1 MARPHIA
8 AVVEDAITGRVEKLL
23 RRRGWQERLTG
34 YTGYG
39 SPERARILARV
50 LLSRGAPRED
60 GSFEDDIGPDPVG
73 GTAVSQAAGAIQH
86 VVRGWRSF
94 VTAPAVNAPVSVSLG
109 QARVEVSVDRGG
121 YLDIELQGHGL
132 APGWHEAVIRSGNG
146 DTVRAPVRI
155 LDPATTAGVV
165 SDIDDTVMVTHLPRL
180 FIAAWNTFFRD
191 ELAREPVTGMAPLL
205 RSLTNEQQDAPVF
218 YLSTGA
224 WNTAPTLTRFLRRH
238 GYPEG
243 PLLLTD
249 WGATNT
255 GWFRSG
261 QDHKISELHRLLRDF
276 PGIRWILIGDD
287 GQHDPT
293 IYGDFTRQ
301 HPDAVE
307 AVLIRQLSTAEQV
320 LSHGLPIANDELL
333 GKDYSGVPMLRAPD
347 GFRLHAILNRS
358 RAELARLRPAEPLLG
373 GLARSSEHA

>member
-8 AVVEDAITGRVEKLL
+8 AVLEDAVFHRVESLL
-23 RRRGWQERLTG
+23 RRRGWQERVTG

-39 SPERARILARV
+39 TAERARVLARV
-50 LLSRGAPRED
+50 LISRAEPREA
-60 GSFEDDIGPDPVG
+60 GNADDDLGPEPRG
-73 GTAVSQAAGAIQH
+73 GTPVEQTVEAVQSAL
-86 VVRGWRSF
+86 RGWRSF
-94 VTAPAVNAPVSVSLG
+94 LTAPAMNAPATVVLG
-109 QARVEVSVDRGG
+109 EQEVQASVDRGG
-121 YLDIELQGHGL
+121 YLDLEVSGHGL
-132 APGWHEAVIRSGNG
+132 EPGWHEAIIRSANG
-146 DTVRAPVRI
+146 DTVHAPI
-155 LDPATTAGVV
+155 WIMDPSVGTGVV

-180 FIAAWNTFFRD
+180 MIAAWNTFFRE
-191 ELAREPVTGMAPLL
+191 ELARQVVPGMPVLL
-205 RSLTNEQQDAPVF
+205 RSLVAERPGTPVF

-238 GYPEG
+238 KYPEG

-261 QDHKISELHRLLRDF
+261 QEHKTRELHRLLRDL
-276 PGIRWILIGDD
+276 PGMRWILVGDD

-293 IYGDFTRQ
+293 IYGDFTTQ
-301 HPDAVE
+301 HPEAVE
-307 AVLIRQLSTAEQV
+307 TVLIRQLTTAQQV

-347 GFRLHAILNRS
+347 GFALHSILMRS
-358 RAELARLRPAEPLLG
+358 REVLAELRPRAEAALRS
-373 GLARSSEHA
+373 RSGHA

>member
-1 MARPHIA
+1 MSRPHIA
-8 AVVEDAITGRVEKLL
+8 AVLEDAFFGRVETVL
-23 RRRGWQERLTG
+23 RRRGWQERVSG

-39 SPERARILARV
+39 STERARVLARV
-50 LLSRGAPRED
+50 LLGRRSPRES
-60 GSFEDDIGPDPVG
+60 GSFEDDIGPEPAG
-73 GTAVSQAAGAIQH
+73 GTVFEQAAGEFQH
-86 VVRGWRSF
+86 AVRGWRNF
-94 VTAPAVNAPVSVSLG
+94 VTAPAINAPVTVTLG
-109 QARVEVSVDRGG
+109 AAELAATVDRGG
-121 YLDIELQGHGL
+121 YLDLEVTGHGL
-132 APGWHEAVIRSGNG
+132 EPGWHEAVIRSGNG

-155 LDPATTAGVV
+155 LDPSITTGVV

-180 FIAAWNTFFRD
+180 LIAAWNTFFRD
-191 ELAREPVTGMAPLL
+191 ELAREPVPGMAPLL
-205 RSLTNEQQDAPVF
+205 RALVAEGPDAPVF

-238 GYPEG
+238 KYPEG

-261 QDHKISELHRLLRDF
+261 QEHKINELHRLLRDF
-276 PGIRWILIGDD
+276 PDTRWILVGDD

-293 IYGDFTRQ
+293 IYGDFTRR

-307 AVLIRQLSTAEQV
+307 AVLIRQLTTAQQV

-333 GKDYSGVPMLRAPD
+333 GKEYSGVPMLRAPD
-347 GFRLHAILNRS
+347 GFMLHSILSRG
-358 RAELARLRPAEPLLG
+358 RAELARLRPKVPLTPR
-373 GLARSSEHA
+373 AWSVEHA

>member
-8 AVVEDAITGRVEKLL
+8 ALLEDAFFGRVEAVL
-23 RRRGWQERLTG
+23 RRRGWQERVTG

-39 SPERARILARV
+39 TTERARILARV
-50 LLSRGAPRED
+50 LLSRGAPRES
-60 GSFEDDIGPDPVG
+60 GSFEDDFGPEPVG
-73 GTAVSQAAGAIQH
+73 GNAVEQAAGALQH
-86 VVRGWRSF
+86 AVRGWRNF
-94 VTAPAVNAPVSVSLG
+94 VTAPALNAPVTVRLG
-109 QARVEVSVDRGG
+109 AVERTVRVDRGG
-121 YLDIELQGHGL
+121 YLDLEIEGHDL
-132 APGWHEAVIRSGNG
+132 PPGWHDAVIRSGNG
-146 DTVRAPVRI
+146 DTVRAPVRV

-180 FIAAWNTFFRD
+180 LIAAWNTFFRD

-205 RSLTNEQQDAPVF
+205 RALVAEGPDTPVF

-238 GYPEG
+238 NYPEG

-261 QDHKISELHRLLRDF
+261 QAHKITELHRLLRDF

-307 AVLIRQLSTAEQV
+307 AVLIRQLTTAQQV

-347 GFRLHAILNRS
+347 GFRLHSVLSRS
-358 RAELARLRPAEPLLG
+358 RAELARLRPRVPLSR
-373 GLARSSEHA
+373 LARSVEHA

>member
-1 MARPHIA
+1 MVRPHIA
-8 AVVEDAITGRVEKLL
+8 AVLEDAVFGRVEALL
-23 RRRGWQERLTG
+23 RRRGWQERVTG

-39 SPERARILARV
+39 SPDRARILARV
-50 LLSRGAPRED
+50 LLGRGDPREA
-60 GSFEDDIGPDPVG
+60 GTFEDDIGPEPVG
-73 GTAVSQAAGAIQH
+73 GSAVEQAAGAIQH
-86 VVRGWRSF
+86 AVRGWRNF
-94 VTAPAVNAPVSVSLG
+94 VTAPALNAPVTVSLG
-109 QARVEVSVDRGG
+109 RARVETAVDRGG
-121 YLDIELQGHGL
+121 YLDIEVTGHGL
-132 APGWHEAVIRSGNG
+132 DPGWHEAVIRSGNG

-155 LDPATTAGVV
+155 LDPATTGGVV

-205 RSLTNEQQDAPVF
+205 RALAAEGPDAPVF

-238 GYPEG
+238 GFPEG

-261 QDHKISELHRLLRDF
+261 QQHKISELHRLLRDF

-307 AVLIRQLSTAEQV
+307 AVLIRQLTTAEQV

-347 GFRLHAILNRS
+347 GFRLHSILSRS
-358 RAELARLRPAEPLLG
+358 RAVLEGLRPKVPLKP
-373 GLARSSEHA
+373 ARPRSVEHA

>member
-8 AVVEDAITGRVEKLL
+8 ALLEDAFVGRVEAVL
-23 RRRGWQERLTG
+23 RRRGWQERVTG

-39 SPERARILARV
+39 TTEQARILARV
-50 LLSRGAPRED
+50 LLSRGAPRES
-60 GSFEDDIGPDPVG
+60 GSFDDDIGPEPVG
-73 GTAVSQAAGAIQH
+73 GNAVEQAAGALQH
-86 VVRGWRSF
+86 AVRGWRNF
-94 VTAPAVNAPVSVSLG
+94 ITAPAQNVPVTVTLG
-109 QARVEVSVDRGG
+109 EAELTATVDRGG
-121 YLDIELQGHGL
+121 YLDIELDGHDL
-132 APGWHEAVIRSGNG
+132 EPGWHDAVIRSGNG
-146 DTVRAPVRI
+146 DTVRVPVRI
-155 LDPATTAGVV
+155 LSPQTTVGVV

-180 FIAAWNTFFRD
+180 MIAMWNTFFRD

-205 RSLTNEQQDAPVF
+205 RSLVAEGPDTPVF

-238 GYPEG
+238 KYPEG

-261 QDHKISELHRLLRDF
+261 QEHKITELHRLLRDF
-276 PGIRWILIGDD
+276 PDIRWVLIGDD
-287 GQHDPT
+287 GQHDPM

-307 AVLIRQLSTAEQV
+307 AVLIRQLTTAQQV

-347 GFRLHAILNRS
+347 GFRLHAILTRS
-358 RAELARLRPAEPLLG
+358 RAELARLRPKTPLTRR
-373 GLARSSEHA
+373 ARSVEHA